1 MGDRGPQTGLQ
12 LAQLGGCS
20 SGPSPGLRAPLP
32 LLFGSVLCLDSIAII
47 IVFILCMSHSVHP
60 LIRNMWENALC
71 FLSVLSGARTPE
83 SWEEFQRPWLPATL
97 LPPRQREREKSKR
110 RGVRSFTSVLG
121 TPVLLPTTHRVK
133 RSRSLFTLDAH
144 GSEVIVESTIHKG
157 GYNSNFFCRTVG
169 QDFRFFPHLAIPA
182 IIHLFQNPSFRTL
195 LLNSWSWDQYQWQ
208 HL

>member
-1 MGDRGPQTGLQ
+1 MLTQHSQQPQKMRIPRPSCLTMGDRGPQTGLQ

-97 LPPRQREREKSKR
+97 LPPRQREREKSK
-110 RGVRSFTSVLG
+110 
-121 TPVLLPTTHRVK
+121 
-133 RSRSLFTLDAH
+133 SR
-144 GSEVIVESTIHKG
+144 
-157 GYNSNFFCRTVG
+157 
-169 QDFRFFPHLAIPA
+169 
-182 IIHLFQNPSFRTL
+182 PSGHL
-195 LLNSWSWDQYQWQ
+195 LLC
-208 HL
+208 